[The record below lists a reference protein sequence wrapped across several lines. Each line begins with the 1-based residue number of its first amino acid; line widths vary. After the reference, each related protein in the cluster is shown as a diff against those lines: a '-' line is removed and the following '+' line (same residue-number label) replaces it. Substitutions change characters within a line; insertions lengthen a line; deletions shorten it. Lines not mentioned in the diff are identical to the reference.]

1 MHRAAMTCFALAL
14 STVAAWAQFPER
26 RLETITS
33 TNVIKIAYRSDSRPF
48 SFENVEGQP
57 VGYTIDLCRM
67 VVASL
72 ERQLGVNLTIEWVRV
87 ETQTRFT
94 AVASGKADME
104 CGSSTVTLAR
114 MKEVDFSSVIFV
126 ESTGVLVKANAG
138 INSFNALAGKKVA
151 VVAGT
156 TNERAIGDEIKRR
169 QLDIGVVQVKD
180 RESGFSALMSEEVDA
195 FASDKLLLTAALDRF
210 QGLTVLYDDLSF
222 EPYAIVLPRGDWA
235 FRLAVNTALA
245 HIYRRG
251 DNLIIFNK
259 WFGKMGLKVGL
270 LLGAAFALGNLPD

>member
-1 MHRAAMTCFALAL
+1 MDEDLRRWAMRRAAMTCFALVL
-14 STVAAWAQFPER
+14 STLAAWAQFPER
-26 RLETITS
+26 RLETIRD

-48 SFENVEGQP
+48 SFENVERQP

-126 ESTGVLVKANAG
+126 ESTGVLVKANTG
-138 INSFNALAGKKVA
+138 INSFNGLAGKKVG

-156 TNERAIGDEIKRR
+156 TNERAIVDEIKRR
-169 QLDIGVVQVKD
+169 QLDLDVVQVKD
-180 RESGFSALMSEEVDA
+180 RESGFSALMDGQVDG
-195 FASDKLLLTAALDRF
+195 FASDKLLLTAA
-210 QGLTVLYDDLSF
+210 
-222 EPYAIVLPRGDWA
+222 
-235 FRLAVNTALA
+235 
-245 HIYRRG
+245 
-251 DNLIIFNK
+251 
-259 WFGKMGLKVGL
+259 
-270 LLGAAFALGNLPD
+270 